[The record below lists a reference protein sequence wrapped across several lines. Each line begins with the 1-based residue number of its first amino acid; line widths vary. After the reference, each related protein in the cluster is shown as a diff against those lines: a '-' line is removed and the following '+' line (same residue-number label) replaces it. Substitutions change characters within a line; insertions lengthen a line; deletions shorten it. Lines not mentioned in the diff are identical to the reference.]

1 MRPGIHVCK
10 LSSLVYYAG
19 ESSIRT
25 TRIDQLVPDGRNRV
39 DNPASQANM
48 SHIADSS
55 HDAPT
60 LFHHPRQFKTTEQS
74 NKCLESRNIFFGCL
88 DKNNVE
94 IRESGRKVLESWLIR
109 PACSSIGVSS
119 TRIRSCTEESGG
131 SRAQG

>member
-1 MRPGIHVCK
+1 
-10 LSSLVYYAG
+10 
-19 ESSIRT
+19 
-25 TRIDQLVPDGRNRV
+25 
-39 DNPASQANM
+39 M

-94 IRESGRKVLESWLIR
+94 IPPEYDPVQKRVVARGHKDKTMCHEGREEFEKVCPRDW
-109 PACSSIGVSS
+109 
-119 TRIRSCTEESGG
+119 T
-131 SRAQG
+131 